1 MKILI
6 CIVILLV
13 IFVLMM
19 LGLLVM
25 NEVVDDLKK
34 INKMRKNNEWSN
46 STIRVMGYNYCNPNS
61 RNSLWGAKMNCP
73 ICGAN
78 MTEFEKKTFNNRCSD
93 CYSDVWA
100 AENIAGKQSIEQVE
114 NMIKLFKNMKRKE
127 PDKYIKRSYDYAIN
141 SYEKQLENLKNNE

>member
-34 INKMRKNNEWSN
+34 INKMRKRNEWSN

-61 RNSLWGAKMNCP
+61 RNSMWGAKMNCP

-78 MTEFEKKTFNNRCSD
+78 MTEFERKTFNNRCSD

-100 AENIAGKQSIEQVE
+100 AKNIGEKQSIEQVE
-114 NMIKLFKNMKRKE
+114 NMIKIFKNMKRKE
-127 PDKYIKRSYDYAIN
+127 PDRYIKRSYDYAIN
-141 SYEKQLENLKNNE
+141 SYEKQLESLRNNE